1 MRVFHG
7 IENVTP
13 PLDGSVLS
21 IGNFD
26 GVHRGH
32 QQLIAQAGLF
42 AANTG
47 GAVVVL
53 TFDPH
58 PLSILAP
65 DRAPKRLSRIPDRL
79 KLLERAGAD
88 VAVVVQTDRELLAV
102 EPEDFVE
109 RIVVERFRPTHIVE
123 GPSFTFGKARR
134 GTPELLKQLGPRFG
148 FSAHILA
155 PVEVQID
162 AGESIMVSSS
172 VVRKLLEEGKTKRA
186 SLCLGRDYELSGT
199 VIEGAKRG
207 RSIGFPTANIDVP
220 DLLIPADGV
229 YAARATTQAGE
240 FAAAVSIGS
249 NPTFEGQRRIVEA
262 HLLEFDGDLYGQSV
276 TISFGRRVRGQVKF
290 DRAEQLAA
298 QIAEDVAAVR
308 LAASDQI
315 AG

>member
-1 MRVFHG
+1 M
-7 IENVTP
+7 TP
-13 PLDGSVLS
+13 PIEGAVLS

-47 GAVVVL
+47 GPVVVL

-123 GPSFTFGKARR
+123 GPSFSFGKARR
-134 GTPELLKQLGPRFG
+134 GTPDLLKELGPRFG

-172 VVRKLLEEGKTKRA
+172 VVRSLLEAGKTKRA

-199 VIEGAKRG
+199 VVEGAKRG
-207 RSIGFPTANIDVP
+207 RSIGFPTANIDIP

-229 YAARATTQAGE
+229 YAARARTAGGE

-249 NPTFEGQRRIVEA
+249 NPTFEGDRRIVEA
-262 HLLEFDGDLYGQSV
+262 HLLEFDGDLYGQ
-276 TISFGRRVRGQVKF
+276 TMTLAIGRRVRGQVKF
-290 DRAEQLAA
+290 DGVEQLVA
-298 QIAEDVAAVR
+298 QIEEDVAAVR
-308 LAASDQI
+308 IAASDQI